1 MNNEEFV
8 KRIKQ
13 IGKIKDI
20 REAFIEY
27 PIEEEEHK
35 GKIES
40 YLSVAEDGE
49 KYSYASEYNVGD
61 IVYVKEYLYKNGE
74 KGRNHLFVII
84 GKDNLAVPIEY
95 FGMLISSKTYKL
107 KYKTNDFLKRN
118 SVNNLNKDSIIK
130 LDEIYLIKES
140 AINFKIGKVDDEKIE
155 EYKRRYLQINE

>member
-8 KRIKQ
+8 KKIKQ

-27 PIEEEEHK
+27 PTEEEEHK

-40 YLSVAEDGE
+40 YLSVAEDRE
-49 KYSYASEYNVGD
+49 KYSYTSEYNVGD

-84 GKDNLAVPIEY
+84 GKDNFAVPIEY

>member
-8 KRIKQ
+8 KRIKK

-27 PIEEEEHK
+27 PAEEEEHK
-35 GKIES
+35 GRIES
-40 YLSVAEDGE
+40 YLEVAERGE
-49 KYSYASEYNVGD
+49 EYSYTSRYNVGD
-61 IVYVKEYLYKNGE
+61 IVYVNEYLYKNGE
-74 KGRNHLFVII
+74 KGKNHLFVII
-84 GKDNLAVPIEY
+84 GKDNFAVPIEY

-107 KYKTNDFLKRN
+107 KYKTNEFLKRN

-140 AINFKIGKVDDEKIE
+140 AINFKIGRVDEEKIE